1 MGVGCCCSAFLAIC
15 PPVLCNTKWNGQAF
29 KLKSNTALIMWV
41 SAYSALGYGCQIR
54 GHGFVTQISNE
65 AYISSQLQD
74 TKWGATYCLSGYL
87 LLVGQHCWLG
97 LTVGFRQQHGREED
111 LGCAQQ
117 FHPASRM
124 CTWIW
129 NDPGGGFRDACQRVV
144 SSNLESSCWLQA
156 CKYTNTGTRRH
167 SQSAYTC
174 LSSCAVGR
182 GVLALGSP
190 NLAAQFG

>member
-1 MGVGCCCSAFLAIC
+1 MEWAGIQIKEQHSVNNVSVCVQCLGLWLSNKGSWLRYS
-15 PPVLCNTKWNGQAF
+15 N
-29 KLKSNTALIMWV
+29 LKRSLHQFTA
-41 SAYSALGYGCQIR
+41 A
-54 GHGFVTQISNE
+54 GHKS
-65 AYISSQLQD
+65 
-74 TKWGATYCLSGYL
+74 GATYCLSGYL

-97 LTVGFRQQHGREED
+97 LTVGFRQQHGRGED
-111 LGCAQQ
+111 LGRAQQ
-117 FHPASRM
+117 FLPASRM